1 MVHSSRNRFAT
12 RAADSRA
19 FPRVAKAHATSSTSR
34 RAQMTRK
41 LCLDPGLPSNGAGAG
56 RPAAIAAMVCLTV
69 GSIDPAKCWADDDTG
84 GLGGHPSRERRPLV
98 VGNGGTGL
106 LLAGWK
112 ARPDTVVPPTA
123 RFVFARPG
131 SRDVVDIRPGTASDA
146 LNIRRR
152 S

>member
-84 GLGGHPSRERRPLV
+84 GLGGTPSRERRPLV

-106 LLAGWK
+106 LLAGWT
-112 ARPDTVVPPTA
+112 ARPATVVPPHP
-123 RFVFARPG
+123 RLVFPLPAPPRAPA
-131 SRDVVDIRPGTASDA
+131 IRTGPPPPAS
-146 LNIRRR
+146 NTQ
-152 S
+152 